1 VSSIPAPPASA
12 GGQALPTTTNVSG
25 FYNVNDARPATNL
38 QGLSDTMFPGS
49 NVIDHWFGFD
59 IGLNARL
66 PRGII
71 FQGGLSTGH
80 QTTDFC
86 DVEDPAKAGNKALVE
101 MLAVGVPAVN
111 NSLNTCRMEQNW
123 LPQVKFLGSYTVPKA
138 EVQIGASFQS
148 IPGIEY
154 AATYAAPNTV
164 IAQSLGRL
172 PTNGVATGTTA
183 LGLVQPGSFYGTRF
197 NQLDVRLG
205 KILRFGRTRSNLSLD
220 IFNMFNSDVVSA
232 ASATYAT
239 WLAPT
244 AVVAPRLLKVSWTF
258 DF

>member
-1 VSSIPAPPASA
+1 
-12 GGQALPTTTNVSG
+12 
-25 FYNVNDARPATNL
+25 
-38 QGLSDTMFPGS
+38 MFPGS

-111 NSLNTCRMEQNW
+111 NSLNTCHMEQNW
-123 LPQVKFLGSYTVPKA
+123 LPQVKFLGSYTVPKV

-154 AATYAAPNTV
+154 AATYAAPNT
-164 IAQSLGRL
+164 ASSPSRSAACR
-172 PTNGVATGTTA
+172 PSGVATGTTA
-183 LGLVQPGSFYGTRF
+183 LGLVQPGSFYGDAVQPARRSLREDSPVRPHALQPEPGYLQPV
-197 NQLDVRLG
+197 QLGRDQRRQRDLRDVARADRRRGAAPAEGVADVRL
-205 KILRFGRTRSNLSLD
+205 LD
-220 IFNMFNSDVVSA
+220 LGNWVIE
-232 ASATYAT
+232 
-239 WLAPT
+239 
-244 AVVAPRLLKVSWTF
+244 
-258 DF
+258 